1 VATLKARDIA
11 LVAAR
16 NGFKGAS
23 LETAVA
29 VALAES
35 SGRTDVVNS
44 IGCCVGLWQI
54 NVKAHKQY
62 TAAQM
67 KDPDANAKAAYA
79 ISSGGT
85 NWKPWEAYTNGAYL
99 LYKPT
104 AKAAVSSIGD
114 LAGGT
119 TDWGGGDFEGAPPDN
134 PLIPDSIE
142 NFGRGLADIAG
153 FPAKV
158 LAWISDRNNMI
169 RVAKVAVGAG
179 VVLVAVSALA
189 RPVIQPVATKA
200 AKAAAKVM

>member
-1 VATLKARDIA
+1 MATLKARDIA

-16 NGFKGAS
+16 NGFKGKA

-62 TAAQM
+62 TAAAM

-79 ISSGGT
+79 ISSGGST
-85 NWKPWEAYTNGAYL
+85 WKPWEAYTNGAYL
-99 LYKPT
+99 LYVPT

-119 TDWGGGDFEGAPPDN
+119 TDWGGGDFQGTDDN

-142 NFGRGLADIAG
+142 NLGRGITDVAA

-158 LAWISDRNNMI
+158 LAWISDRNNII
-169 RVAKVAVGAG
+169 RIAKVAVGAG
-179 VVLVAVSALA
+179 VVLVAVAVLA
-189 RPVIQPVATKA
+189 RPVVEPVAKT
-200 AKAAAKVM
+200 AAKVVK